1 MDTSEFLNGLK
12 TDREPKYSSGNI
24 EVASLPEIYYYG
36 AAREYWAKGNQGNWL
51 SGGVEDVRRRFKKAG
66 LSASNPEGRDGR
78 MLSDIDEAI
87 LFIQDH
93 KEVHWVGPLAGYKA
107 GVLTSAATKS

>member
-1 MDTSEFLNGLK
+1 MDISEFLNGLK

-87 LFIQDH
+87 LFIQRSQGSSLG
-93 KEVHWVGPLAGYKA
+93 WTLGRL
-107 GVLTSAATKS
+107 

>member
-1 MDTSEFLNGLK
+1 MDISEFLNGLK

-36 AAREYWAKGNQGNWL
+36 AAREYWAKGNQ
-51 SGGVEDVRRRFKKAG
+51 KAG

-87 LFIQDH
+87 LFLQDH